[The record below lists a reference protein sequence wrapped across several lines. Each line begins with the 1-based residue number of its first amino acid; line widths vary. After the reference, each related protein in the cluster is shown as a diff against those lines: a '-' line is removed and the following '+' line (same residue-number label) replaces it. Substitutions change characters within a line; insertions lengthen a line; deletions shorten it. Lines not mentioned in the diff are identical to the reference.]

1 MRAVARREVN
11 MDSSFTIKP
20 RDTVS
25 RTGIGRAGGV
35 RTELA
40 PSQSVSAAKPV
51 AEAHLPHT
59 EAVGREPVINPQ
71 AQALLSREQEE
82 RQRRAR
88 QAADEAL
95 LRRRAYGQAAP
106 SPQPESAQAPDG
118 DPHADIEV

>member
-1 MRAVARREVN
+1 

-20 RDTVS
+20 RDTIS
-25 RTGIGRAGGV
+25 RVGVGRAPIV

-40 PSQSVSAAKPV
+40 PSQSVSAAKP
-51 AEAHLPHT
+51 ATDTHLPLT
-59 EAVGREPVINPQ
+59 ESAGREPVINPQ

-95 LRRRAYGQAAP
+95 LRQRAYGNTATVQHPAHEDAHDP
-106 SPQPESAQAPDG
+106 KQ
-118 DPHADIEV
+118 DPHADIEA

>member
-1 MRAVARREVN
+1 

-20 RDTVS
+20 RDTIS
-25 RTGIGRAGGV
+25 RVGVGRAPIV
-35 RTELA
+35 RTDLA

-51 AEAHLPHT
+51 FETHVPLT
-59 EAVGREPVINPQ
+59 EPTGREPVINPQ

-82 RQRRAR
+82 RARRAR

-95 LRRRAYGQAAP
+95 LRQRAYGLG
-106 SPQPESAQAPDG
+106 SPVQSVTRDDEHDPKQ